1 MMECDS
7 PSITRSDE
15 YRLLETYCQ
24 KRKPSTQPVAKCLY
38 VQPGGTNRTGGEKYG
53 NVAEKLTRIV
63 DSGLLVDD
71 GIEPDSVSTDVI
83 EQLVE
88 LLKKSGDDLNEKI
101 EKNHELLGYLHN
113 TFSYDFFEKLT
124 TAFIKSVVPE
134 FLQSRNKHEQIAL
147 TFEVT
152 SRLRAL
158 DLHPMNRVMGFGAQ
172 YLQKNFTPWVK
183 QHGGWEKAFDDND
196 EVH

>member
-1 MMECDS
+1 MMEGDS
-7 PSITRSDE
+7 PSITHSDE

-24 KRKPSTQPVAKCLY
+24 KRKPSTSPRRSLCMYSREAQ
-38 VQPGGTNRTGGEKYG
+38 TGSEKYG

-63 DSGLLVDD
+63 DSGLLADN
-71 GIEPDSVSTDVI
+71 GLETDSVNTDVI
-83 EQLVE
+83 EKLVE

-101 EKNHELLGYLHN
+101 KKDHELLGYLQS
-113 TFSYDFFEKLT
+113 TLSYDFFEKLT
-124 TAFIKSVVPE
+124 TAFIKSVVPG
-134 FLQSRNKHEQIAL
+134 FLQSRNKHEEIAL

-152 SRLRAL
+152 SRLGAL

>member
-1 MMECDS
+1 MMEGDS

-24 KRKPSTQPVAKCLY
+24 KRKPQRVFMCSLEAQ
-38 VQPGGTNRTGGEKYG
+38 TGGEKYG

-63 DSGLLVDD
+63 DSRLLIDD
-71 GIEPDSVSTDVI
+71 GLETDSVNTDVI
-83 EQLVE
+83 EQLVD

-101 EKNHELLGYLHN
+101 EKNHELLGYLQC
-113 TFSYDFFEKLT
+113 TFSYDFFEKLIS
-124 TAFIKSVVPE
+124 AFIKSVVPE
-134 FLQSRNKHEQIAL
+134 FPQSRNKHEQIAL

>member
-1 MMECDS
+1 MMEGDS

-15 YRLLETYCQ
+15 YLLLETYCQ
-24 KRKPSTQPVAKCLY
+24 KRKPSTSLGRSVCMYSLGAPE
-38 VQPGGTNRTGGEKYG
+38 RTGGEKYG

-63 DSGLLVDD
+63 DSGLLDDD
-71 GIEPDSVSTDVI
+71 GIEADSVSTDVI
-83 EQLVE
+83 EQIVD
-88 LLKKSGDDLNEKI
+88 LLKKSGDDLNKKI
-101 EKNHELLGYLHN
+101 EKNHVLLGHLQS
-113 TFSYDFFEKLT
+113 TFSYEFFEKLT

-152 SRLRAL
+152 SRLGAL

-183 QHGGWEKAFDDND
+183 QHGGWEKAFDDTD

>member
-1 MMECDS
+1 MMEGDS

-24 KRKPSTQPVAKCLY
+24 KRKPRTSRGQSVCMYSLEA
-38 VQPGGTNRTGGEKYG
+38 QTGGEKYG
-53 NVAEKLTRIV
+53 SVTEKLTRIV

-71 GIEPDSVSTDVI
+71 DDGIEPDSVSKDFI
-83 EQLVE
+83 EQLVD

-101 EKNHELLGYLHN
+101 EKNHELVGYLQC

-152 SRLRAL
+152 SRLGAL

-183 QHGGWEKAFDDND
+183 QHGGWEKAFDNE